1 MIHNPQ
7 AQKTLSDQIDSVR
20 ASAIKLA

>member
-7 AQKTLSDQIDSVR
+7 AQKTLSDKIDSVR